1 MLSHETTEFVT
12 TKLITTQLVLWLQVS
27 YFWGKQLF
35 YFALMVSGYTTQ
47 YKGIQTV
54 SSNTWA
60 ITVVQLISLGLYA
73 VYCFNVPLAVVRYPY
88 SKYWYF

>member
-35 YFALMVSGYTTQ
+35 DLVLMVSGE
-47 YKGIQTV
+47 K
-54 SSNTWA
+54 
-60 ITVVQLISLGLYA
+60 
-73 VYCFNVPLAVVRYPY
+73 VRLHH
-88 SKYWYF
+88 SV